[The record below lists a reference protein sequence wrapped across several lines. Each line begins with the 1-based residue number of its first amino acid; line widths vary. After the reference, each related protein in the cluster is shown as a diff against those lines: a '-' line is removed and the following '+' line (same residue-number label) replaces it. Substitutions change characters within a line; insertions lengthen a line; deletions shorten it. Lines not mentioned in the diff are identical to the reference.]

1 MVILANYKSIKTVSG
16 IKIFRYDTEFQSDNG
31 PGNVI
36 GLIYMLNPG
45 DARPKSE
52 GLFQKLSTQEYETE
66 SPVITES
73 DKTMNRVM
81 KLIKQAYAENNV
93 KLPEQYTFH
102 IENLFNIRSKNSD
115 EAKKLAKNLS
125 DTCGLMYK
133 SRKLQDAYQF
143 VWLAW
148 GKTNIQV
155 IRQREILNKYKNA
168 IIVHKLNHNGTLK
181 NVEYPVHPL
190 YVNSE
195 YFLEAA
201 EGKIGEELK

>member
-16 IKIFRYDTEFQSDNG
+16 IKIFRYDTEFRSDNG

-45 DARPKSE
+45 SARPESDE
-52 GLFQKLSTQEYETE
+52 LFEKLSTEEYETE
-66 SPVITES
+66 RPVVTKS
-73 DKTMNRVM
+73 DNTMKKVM
-81 KLIKQAYAENNV
+81 KLIKQAYAENNI

-102 IENLFNIRSKNSD
+102 IENLFNIRSKSSD

-125 DTCGLMYK
+125 DTCELMYK
-133 SRKLQDAYQF
+133 ARKLQDEYQF

-148 GKTNIQV
+148 GKTNIQAS
-155 IRQREILNKYKNA
+155 RQREILNKYKNA
-168 IIVHKLNHNGTLK
+168 IMVHKLNQKGILK

-201 EGKIGEELK
+201 EGKIG

>member
-1 MVILANYKSIKTVSG
+1 MIILANYKSIKTVSG
-16 IKIFRYDTEFQSDNG
+16 IKTFRYDTEFQSDKG

-45 DARPKSE
+45 SARPESDE
-52 GLFQKLSTQEYETE
+52 LFEKLSTQEYETE
-66 SPVITES
+66 RPVITKS
-73 DKTMNRVM
+73 DNTMKKVM
-81 KLIKQAYAENNV
+81 KLIKQAYAENNI

-102 IENLFNIRSKNSD
+102 IENLFNIRSKSSD
-115 EAKKLAKNLS
+115 EAKKLAKKLS
-125 DTCGLMYK
+125 DTYGLMYK

-148 GKTNIQV
+148 GKTNIQAS
-155 IRQREILNKYKNA
+155 RQRKILNKYKNA
-168 IIVHKLNHNGTLK
+168 IIVHKLNRNGLK

-201 EGKIGEELK
+201 EGKIG